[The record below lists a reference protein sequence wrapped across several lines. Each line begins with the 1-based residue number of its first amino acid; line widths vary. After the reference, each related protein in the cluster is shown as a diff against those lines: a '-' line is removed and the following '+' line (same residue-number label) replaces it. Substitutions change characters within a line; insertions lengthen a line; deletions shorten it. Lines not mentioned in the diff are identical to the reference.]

1 MATISEFV
9 IPLLGLYNGIH
20 VYEFDIDQEFF
31 THFEMSKIKEAT
43 LQLELTL
50 EKRDALVTLDF
61 ICEGSFKAICDRCT
75 QEIDIPIDFEER
87 LYIKYGEA
95 SDSSD
100 EDIIWLDM
108 HASEVDLTDTVYE
121 LIHVHLPIINRVDCE
136 SENFAR
142 CDKDAL
148 AVINNQDESDEQE
161 DDTNDLWQE
170 LKKIKFNK

>member
-1 MATISEFV
+1 MATINEFV

-31 THFEMSKIKEAT
+31 RHFEMSKIKEAT

-50 EKRDALVTLDF
+50 EKRDSLVTLDF
-61 ICEGSFKAICDRCT
+61 SCEGSFKATCDRCT
-75 QEIDIPIDFEER
+75 QEIEIPLDFEER

-100 EDIIWLDM
+100 EDIIWLEM
-108 HASEVDLTDTVYE
+108 HASEIDLTDTVYE
-121 LIHVHLPIINRVDCE
+121 LIHVHLPIINRVDCD
-136 SENFAR
+136 SENYVR
-142 CDKDAL
+142 CDKEAL
-148 AVINNQDESDEQE
+148 AVIYNHEESQE
-161 DDTNDLWQE
+161 DDDANNDLWQE